1 MLKRKLI
8 NLLNWDYRMSS
19 FRTLFALSMLCLL
32 SFGCT
37 RVPQINDDNGVSALV
52 NSRIDKEAYWN
63 QGCYEDERIYCAIQT
78 LLHQELTAE
87 SAMQIALLNN
97 PRIQEMFEEIGIAQA
112 DLVEAGL
119 FSNPAFDIIFRYPDK
134 TNLKTNIEYT
144 ITQSFIDLFLIPLR
158 VKVAK
163 AELEQVTLRVTN
175 EILDLAFEVEQTF
188 YELQATLQDLKYV
201 QSIVELTSIHSQLSS
216 RQRTVGNIY
225 KLEFQQIQSRYL
237 EAKLEIARIQNDII
251 RLKEKLNRLLG
262 FCGDIHW
269 WIADNLPEIDYQGL
283 PLECLESVAFSERL
297 DLQAA
302 RFDVLRLSRMLGIK
316 QWWVYTQGRVGIGG
330 ERELEGNNVLG
341 PAFAGEIPI
350 FNYGQADRMR
360 IRAELRQ
367 AQDHLAVLEIRVLSE
382 VREAHKLLM
391 NNLGIINDY
400 RAHIIP
406 LQSEILEASEELYNV
421 MGLGIDRLLENK
433 RQEFQAYSN
442 YIMSVRNYWMARV
455 QLDRALGGKLYLV
468 LSQINCATS
477 TDECDYEGVSK

>member
-1 MLKRKLI
+1 MTRFCTI
-8 NLLNWDYRMSS
+8 G
-19 FRTLFALSMLCLL
+19 ALSLLCL
-32 SFGCT
+32 SCFGCT
-37 RVPQINDDNGVSALV
+37 RIPPANDNGVSSIV
-52 NSRIDKEAYWN
+52 NSRINKETYWN
-63 QGCYEDERIYCAIQT
+63 HGCYEDERIANAIQV
-78 LLHQELTAE
+78 LLQQELTADV
-87 SAMQIALLNN
+87 AVQIALLNN
-97 PRIQEMFEEIGIAQA
+97 PKIQEIFEEIGIAQA
-112 DLVEAGL
+112 DLVDAGL
-119 FSNPAFDIIFRYPDK
+119 FSNPTFDIVFRYPPK
-134 TNLKTNIEYT
+134 KELKTNIEYS
-144 ITQSFIDLFLIPLR
+144 ITSSLIDLFLIPLR

-163 AELEQVTLRVTN
+163 AELEQITLRVTN

-188 YELQATLQDLKYV
+188 YELQAAQQDLKYI
-201 QSIVELTSIHSQLSS
+201 QSIVELTSIHSQLAS
-216 RQRTVGNIY
+216 RQQMVGNVN
-225 KLEFQQIQSRYL
+225 KLDFQQIQARYL

-269 WIADNLPEIDYQGL
+269 MVSDNLPEIDYQGL
-283 PLECLESVAFSERL
+283 PIQYLESVAFSERL
-297 DLQAA
+297 DLQSA

-316 QWWVYTQGRVGIGG
+316 QWWVYTQGRLGIGG
-330 ERELEGNNVLG
+330 ERDPDGTNLIG
-341 PAFAGEIPI
+341 PAFSGEIPI

-367 AQDHLAVLEIRVLSE
+367 AQDHLAVLEIQILSE

-406 LQSEILEASEELYNV
+406 LQSKILESSEELYNV

-442 YIMSVRNYWMARV
+442 YIKSLRDYWIARV

-468 LSQINCATS
+468 LSQVDYEMNTY
-477 TDECDYEGVSK
+477 ECHYEGVSE